1 MSDQSCPKR
10 QKKRCYLTNLQS
22 RLALKQLHAYV
33 PGQSIESV
41 TREYGI
47 INPIKLASNENP
59 LGCPL
64 SAKDLELAI
73 RKSHYYPDQHVH
85 PLRDQLASHFQILPK
100 QVLLGN
106 GSDDILE
113 MIGLAWLNEGDEVLT
128 SEHTFSV
135 YSHVAHVMG
144 CSLNRV
150 PLKNYAYD
158 LEGLA
163 KSVTEKTKAIFI
175 SNPNNPTGTFS
186 EVDEVK
192 AFLDKIPSS
201 IIVVLDEA
209 YIEYSQKT
217 SAVTLISNYEN
228 LIVLRTFSKLYGL
241 AGFRIGY
248 AIAQETTIQELEKV
262 RQPFN
267 VSTLSLEAAAQVLKK
282 PQWIEKTLSIN
293 NKGKA
298 YFNEALKNLPIT
310 IIPTEANFIC
320 ILMNKDAKNIS
331 DKLIKNGIIIR
342 PLTSFGLPNA
352 IRVSIGLEEQNYAF
366 VSAFKECLSE

>member
-1 MSDQSCPKR
+1 MTQLKAR
-10 QKKRCYLTNLQS
+10 E
-22 RLALKQLHAYV
+22 ALKNLHVYV
-33 PGQSIESV
+33 PGQSVESV

-64 SAKDLELAI
+64 TAKDLEQAI

-85 PLRDQLASHFQILPK
+85 PLRDQIAHHFSLDPK
-100 QVLLGN
+100 QIILGN

-113 MIGLAWLNEGDEVLT
+113 MIGLSWLNPGDEVLT

-135 YSHVAHVMG
+135 YSHVAYVMG
-144 CSLNRV
+144 CELKRI

-158 LEGLA
+158 LQGIA
-163 KSVTEKTKAIFI
+163 AAVTEKTKAIFI
-175 SNPNNPTGTFS
+175 SNPNNPTGTLAS
-186 EVDEVK
+186 VEEVD
-192 AFLDKIPSS
+192 AFLKSVPPT
-201 IIVVLDEA
+201 VVVVMDEA
-209 YIEYSQKT
+209 YIEYSQKP
-217 SAVTLISNYEN
+217 SSLQLIRNYSN

-248 AIAQETTIQELEKV
+248 GIGQIDTIQELEKV

-267 VSTLSLEAAAQVLKK
+267 VNTLSLEAASLIMKK
-282 PQWIEKTLSIN
+282 PQWVEKTLMVN
-293 NKGKA
+293 NTGKA
-298 YFNEALKNLPIT
+298 YFSEALSGLPIT

-320 ILMNKDAKNIS
+320 ILTEVDAKELS
-331 DKLIKNGIIIR
+331 EKLIKKGIIIR
-342 PLTSFGLPNA
+342 PLTSFGLPKA

-366 VSAFKECLSE
+366 VTAFKECLSVR

>member
-1 MSDQSCPKR
+1 MTQI
-10 QKKRCYLTNLQS
+10 QS
-22 RLALKQLHAYV
+22 RKALEKLHPYI

-41 TREYGI
+41 TREFGI

-64 SAKDLELAI
+64 TAKDLEAII
-73 RKSHYYPDQHVH
+73 RKGHYYPDQHVH
-85 PLRDQLASHFQILPK
+85 PLRDQIAAHFSVSPK
-100 QVLLGN
+100 QIIFGN

-113 MIGLAWLNEGDEVLT
+113 MIGLAWLNPQDEVIT

-144 CSLNRV
+144 CQLTRI

-158 LEGLA
+158 LEGIA
-163 KSVTEKTKAIFI
+163 NAVSEKTKVIFI
-175 SNPNNPTGTFS
+175 SNPNNPTGSLASVDSVETFMKS
-186 EVDEVK
+186 V
-192 AFLDKIPSS
+192 PSS
-201 IIVVLDEA
+201 VVVVMDEA
-209 YIEYSQKT
+209 YIEYSQQT
-217 SAVTLISNYEN
+217 SSISLVSKFSN

-248 AIAQETTIQELEKV
+248 SIAQEATTQELEKV

-267 VSTLSLEAAAQVLKK
+267 VSTVSLEAASLILKK
-282 PQWIEKTLSIN
+282 PQWIEKTLSVN
-293 NKGKA
+293 NQGKA
-298 YFNEALKNLPIT
+298 YFNKVLADLPIT
-310 IIPTEANFIC
+310 ILPTQANFIC
-320 ILMNKDAKNIS
+320 ILTKCDAKTLS
-331 DKLIKNGIIIR
+331 DQLIRSGIIIR

-366 VSAFKECLSE
+366 VTAFKECLNGR